1 MRTRPW
7 YVLFVLIALLA
18 LALVPGVAGAQSGVL
33 ASTQA
38 APAAQ
43 PAGLDGGLVYYWVV
57 SEVRGGHG
65 SVDPAGWNQVE
76 EGDTPTYS
84 FYPAFGYHV
93 EEVRVDGQCVRLDRF
108 GDYTFPPVYSKHYIS
123 VEFEANTYVV
133 SAQAGLHG
141 CVFPSTP
148 QLVRYGST
156 PTFHFAPDFG
166 YYVSR
171 LTVDGYLV
179 SSMEP
184 NEYTFPPVQ
193 CDHVLRVFF
202 TPIPGPA
209 PLPTYVIA
217 PMVGGGM
224 GTVSPPTPLTVSK
237 GATPTFLFAP
247 LTGWHVASVT
257 VDGVPVTMTG
267 VNRYTFPGVIT
278 NHTLVVTFAQDTFT
292 ITASVTGTGGSI
304 SPSGAQSAAFGSMPT
319 FTFTPDLGYAVDT
332 ITVDGATVQM
342 SSPNAYTFSFV
353 AANHTI
359 SVSFKST
366 GGGGPLAGSVTVQ
379 APYSAG
385 VKKGHRATLKYS
397 VNQAVLGGSADVTIT
412 IKDQAGVVVNTQ
424 TRSAVS
430 LNALHSCR
438 FRCRLA
444 RGAYTFTV
452 SAAMASGPV
461 ASTASNTLTVR

>member
-1 MRTRPW
+1 MSLRRGIIRTRPR

-18 LALVPGVAGAQSGVL
+18 LALVPGVAGAQSGGL
-33 ASTQA
+33 TSTQA

-108 GDYTFPPVYSKHYIS
+108 GDYTFPPVQY
-123 VEFEANTYVV
+123 
-133 SAQAGLHG
+133 
-141 CVFPSTP
+141 
-148 QLVRYGST
+148 
-156 PTFHFAPDFG
+156 
-166 YYVSR
+166 
-171 LTVDGYLV
+171 
-179 SSMEP
+179 
-184 NEYTFPPVQ
+184 
-193 CDHVLRVFF
+193 DHVLRVFF

-217 PMVGGGM
+217 PMVGSGM

-353 AANHTI
+353 AADHTI

-379 APYSAG
+379 APYSAS
-385 VKKGHRATLKYS
+385 VNKGHRATLKYS

-430 LNALHSCR
+430 LNALHACR

>member
-18 LALVPGVAGAQSGVL
+18 LALVPGVAGAQSGGL
-33 ASTQA
+33 TSTQA

-108 GDYTFPPVYSKHYIS
+108 GDYTFPPVQY
-123 VEFEANTYVV
+123 
-133 SAQAGLHG
+133 
-141 CVFPSTP
+141 
-148 QLVRYGST
+148 
-156 PTFHFAPDFG
+156 
-166 YYVSR
+166 
-171 LTVDGYLV
+171 
-179 SSMEP
+179 
-184 NEYTFPPVQ
+184 
-193 CDHVLRVFF
+193 DHVLRVFF

-217 PMVGGGM
+217 PMVGSGM

-379 APYSAG
+379 APYSAS

-430 LNALHSCR
+430 LNALHACR

>member
-1 MRTRPW
+1 MSLRRGIIRTRPR

-18 LALVPGVAGAQSGVL
+18 LALVPGVAVAQSGGL
-33 ASTQA
+33 TSTQA

-65 SVDPAGWNQVE
+65 SVDPAGWNKVE
-76 EGDTPTYS
+76 AGDTPTYS

-108 GDYTFPPVYSKHYIS
+108 GDYTFPPVQY
-123 VEFEANTYVV
+123 
-133 SAQAGLHG
+133 
-141 CVFPSTP
+141 
-148 QLVRYGST
+148 
-156 PTFHFAPDFG
+156 
-166 YYVSR
+166 
-171 LTVDGYLV
+171 
-179 SSMEP
+179 
-184 NEYTFPPVQ
+184 
-193 CDHVLRVFF
+193 DHVLRVFF

-217 PMVGGGM
+217 PMVGSGM

-379 APYSAG
+379 APYSAS